1 MFFPSCIDSE
11 VNVVIIRESNVT
23 ITVKNMLVV
32 NNEAVVFL
40 ILNFIIKYL
49 VGILRKEAKIKAK
62 TKGSV

>member
-1 MFFPSCIDSE
+1 MFLPSCIDSE
-11 VNVVIIRESNVT
+11 VKVVITRESKVT
-23 ITVKNMLVV
+23 ITVKNILIV

-49 VGILRKEAKIKAK
+49 VGFLRNEAKIKAK